1 MKRLV
6 IVATRFN
13 NNEEGRKIFE
23 ERNWRPARDQSTIPA
38 KKKLVGKKSHSTPL
52 IDLTW
57 EEWEYE

>member
-6 IVATRFN
+6 IIATGFKN
-13 NNEEGRKIFE
+13 DEEARKIFE
-23 ERNWRPARDQSTIPA
+23 ERKWHPANDESTVPT
-38 KKKLVGKKSHSTPL
+38 KKKLVEKKTYNTPL

>member
-6 IVATRFN
+6 IVATRYKDDP
-13 NNEEGRKIFE
+13 EARKIFE
-23 ERNWRPARDQSTIPA
+23 ERDWRPARDESTISS
-38 KKKLVGKKSHSTPL
+38 KKKRIERKSHRTPL